1 MQNAFDPAAPF
12 PPSPVS
18 PAQPEQ
24 QLAWWRASWFSV
36 RPGAQVPPLL
46 RDLAAS
52 RGGVMSTHQD
62 TTTDP
67 VLAACSWTGRAPE
80 DALAELRDALSQQAE
95 PGEFAFVVGP
105 AAAPGPKAIAFDV
118 DSTLIEDE
126 VIELLA
132 ARAGKRDEVA
142 EVTAAAMRGE
152 LDFAESLR
160 ARVKTL
166 AGLPESVLEETAGSV
181 RPTTG
186 ARELIAFATARGHA
200 VGAVSG
206 GFTRVLAP
214 HAEEWG
220 LTDSLANGLRAEDG
234 RLTGELEGEIVT
246 AETKRDFCL
255 QLGGPE
261 ATARIAVGD
270 GANDVLMVQAADLGV
285 AFCAKPVLA
294 EAADLRLDVRHLG
307 ALAAI
312 VNLNPTPPAAAGA

>member
-1 MQNAFDPAAPF
+1 MN
-12 PPSPVS
+12 
-18 PAQPEQ
+18 
-24 QLAWWRASWFSV
+24 
-36 RPGAQVPPLL
+36 
-46 RDLAAS
+46 
-52 RGGVMSTHQD
+52 THQD

-80 DALAELRDALSQQAE
+80 ESLPELGELLSQQAE

-118 DSTLIEDE
+118 DSTLIEQE

-132 ARAGKRDEVA
+132 ERAGKREQVA

-166 AGLPESVLEETAGSV
+166 EGLPESVLEETAGSIT
-181 RPTTG
+181 PTTG
-186 ARELIAFATARGHA
+186 AREFIAFATARGHA

-206 GFTRVLAP
+206 GFTRVLTP

-220 LTDSLANGLRAEDG
+220 LTDTLANGLGVEDG
-234 RLTGELEGEIVT
+234 RLTGAVEGEIVT

-255 QLGGPE
+255 RLGGPE
-261 ATARIAVGD
+261 TTARVAVGD

-294 EAADLRLDVRHLG
+294 EAAHLRLEVRHLG